1 MGIAVAAFGFAG
13 PYISDGV
20 AAAGISVACL
30 GGCIAIYAYSY
41 LLFIGKIR

>member
-20 AAAGISVACL
+20 AAAAISVVCL
-30 GGCIAIYAYSY
+30 GGCIAMYAYSY